1 MSESKV
7 TVQPY
12 SDKNVVVQ
20 GDFETHSKAMK
31 KYQARWNSRL
41 KCGPGWLVPNEFESA
56 VKAHFNI
63 EDDDDSVETK
73 YKPAPKRAP
82 VKKVVPK
89 VPEPEEDEL
98 VEEDPVE
105 EDEPR
110 EPSPPPKPAK
120 KATPAKKA
128 ELVKKGPPAKKEESV
143 KAEDDVTSLANLMKD
158 MMSRMDRLEQRK

>member
-12 SDKNVVVQ
+12 SDKNIVVQ
-20 GDFETHSKAMK
+20 GDFETHAKALK

-73 YKPAPKRAP
+73 YKPAPKKAP
-82 VKKVVPK
+82 VKKVAPK
-89 VPEPEEDEL
+89 APEPEPEAEEEEL
-98 VEEDPVE
+98 VE

-110 EPSPPPKPAK
+110 EPSPPPKPVKRAEPVK
-120 KATPAKKA
+120 KAPPTKKA
-128 ELVKKGPPAKKEESV
+128 LPQKKEEP
-143 KAEDDVTSLANLMKD
+143 EDDITSLANLMKD

>member
-12 SDKNVVVQ
+12 SDKNIVVQ
-20 GDFETHSKAMK
+20 GDFETHAKALK

-63 EDDDDSVETK
+63 EDDDDTVETK
-73 YKPAPKRAP
+73 YKPAPKKAP
-82 VKKVVPK
+82 AKKVAPK
-89 VPEPEEDEL
+89 APEPEPEA
-98 VEEDPVE
+98 EEEEPAE

-110 EPSPPPKPAK
+110 EPSPPPKPVKRAE
-120 KATPAKKA
+120 PAKKVA
-128 ELVKKGPPAKKEESV
+128 PKKALPQKKEEP
-143 KAEDDVTSLANLMKD
+143 EDDVTSLANLMKD